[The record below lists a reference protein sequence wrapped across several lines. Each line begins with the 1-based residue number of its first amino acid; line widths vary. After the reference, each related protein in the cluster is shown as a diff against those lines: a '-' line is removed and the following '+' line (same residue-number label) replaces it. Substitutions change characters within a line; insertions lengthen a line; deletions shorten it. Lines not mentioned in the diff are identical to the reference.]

1 MRILQHL
8 AAYGTVAATAEA
20 LHLTP
25 PAVSQHLA
33 ALQREAGM
41 PVVEKHGRTLR
52 LTAAGEL
59 LVAHAEI
66 ILAELAAAES
76 GLASLQSGR
85 RGVVRIT
92 AFASAARALVAPL
105 WQRLADADGD
115 AGADARADATPA
127 LSLRLSVQEPGE
139 ALDELRKRST
149 DLALV
154 HSYTV
159 LPRSFPAACEQ
170 AVLMEE
176 PVLLALHA
184 HQAAA
189 LGLAAGQP
197 ADLSRTAQLP
207 WLTPGP
213 ETSCYEMIQRAC
225 GAAGFVPDI
234 RTRSSDFAVLTAL
247 VAAGAGAA
255 LIPRMALPDTTGPV
269 SLHPLVHPVSRT
281 IFTVCRAGTGKHP
294 DLRRVLDLLH
304 DPAKAPGHATA
315 LRS

>member
-1 MRILQHL
+1 MLDVRRLRILQHL

-33 ALQREAGM
+33 ALQKEAGM

-66 ILAELAAAES
+66 ILAELDAAES
-76 GLASLQSGR
+76 GLAALQSGR
-85 RGVVRIT
+85 HGMVRIT
-92 AFASAARALVAPL
+92 AFPSAARTLVPRL
-105 WQRLADADGD
+105 WQRLADADAASD
-115 AGADARADATPA
+115 
-127 LSLRLSVQEPGE
+127 LSLRLSVREPDD
-139 ALDELRKRST
+139 ALEELQKRST

-170 AVLMEE
+170 TVLMEE
-176 PVLLALHA
+176 PVLLALHPR
-184 HQAAA
+184 QADA

-197 ADLSRTAQLP
+197 AELSRTAHLP

-234 RTRSSDFAVLTAL
+234 RVRSTDFFVLSAL
-247 VAAGAGAA
+247 VAVGAGAA
-255 LIPRMALPDTTGPV
+255 LIPRMALPDDTASL
-269 SLHPLVHPVSRT
+269 SLHPLVSPVSRT
-281 IFTVCRAGTGKHP
+281 IFTVSRAGTGQHP
-294 DLRRVLDLLH
+294 DLRRVVDLLH
-304 DPAKAPGHATA
+304 ESVTTSDADDGAPGD
-315 LRS
+315 

>member
-1 MRILQHL
+1 MLDVRRLRILQHL

-33 ALQREAGM
+33 ALRKEAGT
-41 PVVEKHGRTLR
+41 PVVEKQGRTLR

-76 GLASLQSGR
+76 GLASLRSGR
-85 RGVVRIT
+85 RGIVRIT
-92 AFASAARALVAPL
+92 AFASAARTLVVPL
-105 WQRLADADGD
+105 WQRLADTDTA
-115 AGADARADATPA
+115 PE
-127 LSLRLSVQEPGE
+127 LSLRLSVQEPDQ
-139 ALDELRKRST
+139 ALDELHKRST

-159 LPRSFPAACEQ
+159 LPRSFPAAYEQ
-170 AVLMEE
+170 TLLMEE
-176 PVLLALHA
+176 PVLLALDLR
-184 HQAAA
+184 QADE
-189 LGLAAGQP
+189 LGLRPGRP
-197 ADLSRTAQLP
+197 VDLSRTADMP

-234 RTRSSDFAVLTAL
+234 RARSSDFAVLAAL
-247 VAAGAGAA
+247 VAAGAGIA
-255 LIPRMALPDTTGPV
+255 LIPRMALPDATELL
-269 SLHPLVHPVSRT
+269 SLHPLLHPVSRSV
-281 IFTVCRAGTGKHP
+281 FTVSRAGTSKHP
-294 DLRRVLDLLH
+294 DLRRVRQLLH
-304 DPAKAPGHATA
+304 DSAAATGTQRLA
-315 LRS
+315 

>member
-1 MRILQHL
+1 MLDVRRLRILQHL

-33 ALQREAGM
+33 ALRKEAGT
-41 PVVEKHGRTLR
+41 PVVEKQGRTLR

-76 GLASLQSGR
+76 GLASLRSGR
-85 RGVVRIT
+85 RGIVRIT
-92 AFASAARALVAPL
+92 AFASAARTLVVPL
-105 WQRLADADGD
+105 WQRLADTDTA
-115 AGADARADATPA
+115 PE
-127 LSLRLSVQEPGE
+127 LSLRLSVQEPDQ
-139 ALDELRKRST
+139 ALDELHKRST

-159 LPRSFPAACEQ
+159 LPRSFPAAYEQ
-170 AVLMEE
+170 TLLMEE
-176 PVLLALHA
+176 PVLLALHLR
-184 HQAAA
+184 QADE
-189 LGLAAGQP
+189 LGLRPGRP
-197 ADLSRTAQLP
+197 VDLSRTADMP

-234 RTRSSDFAVLTAL
+234 RARSSDFAVLAAL
-247 VAAGAGAA
+247 VAAGAGIA
-255 LIPRMALPDTTGPV
+255 LIPRMALPDATELL
-269 SLHPLVHPVSRT
+269 SLHPLLHPVSRSV
-281 IFTVCRAGTGKHP
+281 FTVSRAGTSKHP
-294 DLRRVLDLLH
+294 DLRRVRQLLH
-304 DPAKAPGHATA
+304 DSAAATGTQHLA
-315 LRS
+315 

>member
-1 MRILQHL
+1 MLDVRRLRILQHL

-33 ALQREAGM
+33 ALQKEAGT
-41 PVVEKHGRTLR
+41 PVVEKQGRTLR

-76 GLASLQSGR
+76 GLASLRSGR
-85 RGVVRIT
+85 RGIVRIT
-92 AFASAARALVAPL
+92 AFASAARTLVVPL
-105 WQRLADADGD
+105 WQRLADTDTA
-115 AGADARADATPA
+115 PE
-127 LSLRLSVQEPGE
+127 LSLRLSVQEPDQ
-139 ALDELRKRST
+139 ALDELHKRST

-159 LPRSFPAACEQ
+159 LPRSFPAAYEQ
-170 AVLMEE
+170 TLLMEE
-176 PVLLALHA
+176 PVLLALHLR
-184 HQAAA
+184 QADE
-189 LGLAAGQP
+189 LGLRPGRP
-197 ADLSRTAQLP
+197 VDLSRTADMP

-234 RTRSSDFAVLTAL
+234 RARSSDFAVLAAL
-247 VAAGAGAA
+247 AAAGAGIA
-255 LIPRMALPDTTGPV
+255 LIPRMALPDATELL
-269 SLHPLVHPVSRT
+269 SLHPLLHPVSRSV
-281 IFTVCRAGTGKHP
+281 FTVSRAGTSKHP
-294 DLRRVLDLLH
+294 DLRRVRQLLH
-304 DPAKAPGHATA
+304 DSAAATGTQHLA
-315 LRS
+315 

>member
-1 MRILQHL
+1 MLDVRRLRILQHL

-33 ALQREAGM
+33 ALQKEAGT
-41 PVVEKHGRTLR
+41 PVVEKQGRTLR

-76 GLASLQSGR
+76 GLASLRSGR
-85 RGVVRIT
+85 RGIVRIT
-92 AFASAARALVAPL
+92 AFASAARTLVVPL
-105 WQRLADADGD
+105 WQRLADTDTA
-115 AGADARADATPA
+115 PE
-127 LSLRLSVQEPGE
+127 LSLRLSVQEPDQ
-139 ALDELRKRST
+139 ALDELHKRST

-159 LPRSFPAACEQ
+159 LPRSFPAAYEQ
-170 AVLMEE
+170 TLLMEE
-176 PVLLALHA
+176 PVLLALHLR
-184 HQAAA
+184 QADE
-189 LGLAAGQP
+189 LGLRPGRP
-197 ADLSRTAQLP
+197 VDLSRTADMP

-234 RTRSSDFAVLTAL
+234 RARSSDFAVLAAL
-247 VAAGAGAA
+247 VAAGAGMA
-255 LIPRMALPDTTGPV
+255 LIPRMALPDATELL
-269 SLHPLVHPVSRT
+269 SLHPLLHPVSRSV
-281 IFTVCRAGTGKHP
+281 FTVSRAGTSKHP
-294 DLRRVLDLLH
+294 DLRRVRQLLH
-304 DPAKAPGHATA
+304 DSAAATGTQHLA
-315 LRS
+315 

>member
-1 MRILQHL
+1 MLDVRRLRILQHL

-33 ALQREAGM
+33 ALQKEAGT
-41 PVVEKHGRTLR
+41 PVVEKQGRTLR

-76 GLASLQSGR
+76 GLASLRSGR
-85 RGVVRIT
+85 RGIVRIT
-92 AFASAARALVAPL
+92 AFASAARTLVVPL
-105 WQRLADADGD
+105 WQRLADTDTA
-115 AGADARADATPA
+115 PE
-127 LSLRLSVQEPGE
+127 LSLRLSVQEPDQ
-139 ALDELRKRST
+139 ALDELHKRST

-159 LPRSFPAACEQ
+159 LPRSFPAAYEQ
-170 AVLMEE
+170 TLLMEE
-176 PVLLALHA
+176 PVLLALHLR
-184 HQAAA
+184 QADE
-189 LGLAAGQP
+189 LGLRPGRP
-197 ADLSRTAQLP
+197 VDLSRTADMP

-234 RTRSSDFAVLTAL
+234 RARSSDFAVLAAL
-247 VAAGAGAA
+247 VAAGAGIA
-255 LIPRMALPDTTGPV
+255 LIPRMALPDATELL
-269 SLHPLVHPVSRT
+269 SLHPLLHPVSRSV
-281 IFTVCRAGTGKHP
+281 FTVSRAGTSKHP
-294 DLRRVLDLLH
+294 DLRRVRQLLH
-304 DPAKAPGHATA
+304 DSAAATGTQHLA
-315 LRS
+315 

>member
-1 MRILQHL
+1 MLDVRRLRILQHL

-33 ALQREAGM
+33 ALQKEAGT
-41 PVVEKHGRTLR
+41 PVVEKQGRTLR

-76 GLASLQSGR
+76 GLASLRSGR
-85 RGVVRIT
+85 RGIVRIT
-92 AFASAARALVAPL
+92 AFASAARTLVVPL
-105 WQRLADADGD
+105 WQRLADTDTA
-115 AGADARADATPA
+115 PE
-127 LSLRLSVQEPGE
+127 LSLRLSVREPDQ
-139 ALDELRKRST
+139 ALDELHKRST

-159 LPRSFPAACEQ
+159 LPRSFPAAYEQ
-170 AVLMEE
+170 TLLMEE
-176 PVLLALHA
+176 PVLLALHLR
-184 HQAAA
+184 QADE
-189 LGLAAGQP
+189 LGLRPGRP
-197 ADLSRTAQLP
+197 VDLSRTADMP

-234 RTRSSDFAVLTAL
+234 RARSSDFAVLAAL
-247 VAAGAGAA
+247 VAAGAGIA
-255 LIPRMALPDTTGPV
+255 LIPRMALPGATELL
-269 SLHPLVHPVSRT
+269 SLHPLLHPVSRSV
-281 IFTVCRAGTGKHP
+281 FTVSRAGTSKHP
-294 DLRRVLDLLH
+294 DLRRVRQLLH
-304 DPAKAPGHATA
+304 DSAAATGTQHLA
-315 LRS
+315 

>member
-1 MRILQHL
+1 MLDVRRLRILQHL

-33 ALQREAGM
+33 ALQKEAGT
-41 PVVEKHGRTLR
+41 PVVEKQGRTLR

-76 GLASLQSGR
+76 GLASLRSGR
-85 RGVVRIT
+85 RGIVRIT
-92 AFASAARALVAPL
+92 AFASAARTLVVPL
-105 WQRLADADGD
+105 WQRLADTDTA
-115 AGADARADATPA
+115 PE
-127 LSLRLSVQEPGE
+127 LSLRLSVQEPDQ
-139 ALDELRKRST
+139 ALDELHKRST

-159 LPRSFPAACEQ
+159 LPRSFPAAYEQ
-170 AVLMEE
+170 TLLMEE
-176 PVLLALHA
+176 PVLLALHLR
-184 HQAAA
+184 QADE
-189 LGLAAGQP
+189 LGLRPGRP
-197 ADLSRTAQLP
+197 VDLSRTADMP

-234 RTRSSDFAVLTAL
+234 RARSSDFAVLAAL
-247 VAAGAGAA
+247 VAAGAGIA
-255 LIPRMALPDTTGPV
+255 LIPRMALPDATELL
-269 SLHPLVHPVSRT
+269 SLHPLLHPVSRSV
-281 IFTVCRAGTGKHP
+281 FTVSRAGTSKHP
-294 DLRRVLDLLH
+294 DLRRVRQLLH
-304 DPAKAPGHATA
+304 DSAAATGTQR
-315 LRS
+315 LT

>member
-1 MRILQHL
+1 MLDVRRLRILQHL

-33 ALQREAGM
+33 ALQKEAGT
-41 PVVEKHGRTLR
+41 PVVEKQGRTLR

-76 GLASLQSGR
+76 GLASLRSGR
-85 RGVVRIT
+85 RGIVRIT
-92 AFASAARALVAPL
+92 AFASAARTLVVPL
-105 WQRLADADGD
+105 WQRLADTDTA
-115 AGADARADATPA
+115 PE
-127 LSLRLSVQEPGE
+127 LSLRLSVREPDQ
-139 ALDELRKRST
+139 ALDELHKRST

-159 LPRSFPAACEQ
+159 LPRSFPAAYEQ
-170 AVLMEE
+170 TLLMEE
-176 PVLLALHA
+176 PVLLALHLR
-184 HQAAA
+184 QADE
-189 LGLAAGQP
+189 LGLRPGRP
-197 ADLSRTAQLP
+197 VDLSRTADMP

-234 RTRSSDFAVLTAL
+234 RARSSDFAVLAAL
-247 VAAGAGAA
+247 VAAGAGIA
-255 LIPRMALPDTTGPV
+255 LIPRMALPDATELL
-269 SLHPLVHPVSRT
+269 SLHPLLHPVSRSV
-281 IFTVCRAGTGKHP
+281 FTVSRAGTSKHP
-294 DLRRVLDLLH
+294 DLRRVRQLLH
-304 DPAKAPGHATA
+304 DSAAATGTQHLA
-315 LRS
+315 

>member
-1 MRILQHL
+1 MLDVRRLRILQHL

-33 ALQREAGM
+33 ALQKEAGT
-41 PVVEKHGRTLR
+41 PVVEKQGRTLR

-76 GLASLQSGR
+76 GLASLRSGR
-85 RGVVRIT
+85 RGIVRIT
-92 AFASAARALVAPL
+92 AFASAARTLVVPL
-105 WQRLADADGD
+105 WQRLAGTDTA
-115 AGADARADATPA
+115 PE
-127 LSLRLSVQEPGE
+127 LSLRLSVQEPDQ
-139 ALDELRKRST
+139 ALDELHKRST

-159 LPRSFPAACEQ
+159 LPRSFPAAYEQ
-170 AVLMEE
+170 ALLLEE
-176 PVLLALHA
+176 PVLLALHLR
-184 HQAAA
+184 QADE
-189 LGLAAGQP
+189 LGLRPGRP
-197 ADLSRTAQLP
+197 VDLSRTADMP

-234 RTRSSDFAVLTAL
+234 RARSSDFAVLAAL
-247 VAAGAGAA
+247 VAAGAGIA
-255 LIPRMALPDTTGPV
+255 LIPRMALPDATELL
-269 SLHPLVHPVSRT
+269 SLHPLLHPVSRSV
-281 IFTVCRAGTGKHP
+281 FTVSRAGTSKHP
-294 DLRRVLDLLH
+294 DLRRVRQLLH
-304 DPAKAPGHATA
+304 DSAAATGPQHLA
-315 LRS
+315 

>member
-1 MRILQHL
+1 MLDVRRLRILQHL

-33 ALQREAGM
+33 ALRKEAGT
-41 PVVEKHGRTLR
+41 PVVEKQGRTLR

-76 GLASLQSGR
+76 GLASLRSGR
-85 RGVVRIT
+85 RGIVRIT
-92 AFASAARALVAPL
+92 AFASAARTLVVPL
-105 WQRLADADGD
+105 WQRLADTDTA
-115 AGADARADATPA
+115 PE
-127 LSLRLSVQEPGE
+127 LSLRLSVQEPDQ
-139 ALDELRKRST
+139 ALDELHKRST

-159 LPRSFPAACEQ
+159 LPRSFPAAYEQ
-170 AVLMEE
+170 TLLMEE
-176 PVLLALHA
+176 PVLLALDLR
-184 HQAAA
+184 QADE
-189 LGLAAGQP
+189 LGLRPGRP
-197 ADLSRTAQLP
+197 VDLSRTADMP

-234 RTRSSDFAVLTAL
+234 RARSSDFAVLAAL
-247 VAAGAGAA
+247 VAAGAGIA
-255 LIPRMALPDTTGPV
+255 LIPRMALPDATELL
-269 SLHPLVHPVSRT
+269 SLHPLLHPVSRSV
-281 IFTVCRAGTGKHP
+281 FTVSRAGTSKHP
-294 DLRRVLDLLH
+294 DLRRVRQLLH
-304 DPAKAPGHATA
+304 DSAAATGTQHLA
-315 LRS
+315 